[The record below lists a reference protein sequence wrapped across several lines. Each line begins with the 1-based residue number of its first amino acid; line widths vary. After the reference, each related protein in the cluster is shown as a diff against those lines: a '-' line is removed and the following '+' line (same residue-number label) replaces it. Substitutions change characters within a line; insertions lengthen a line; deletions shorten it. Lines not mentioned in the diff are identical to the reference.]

1 MTLSSQGC
9 HVDYIFNNTI
19 FFKGD
24 IRPENKQNFRPG
36 YCGNSGIAIR
46 KSIFFLL
53 LLLSSPEQS
62 CFSCLPSL
70 IFFLASSRFL
80 LAQER

>member
-1 MTLSSQGC
+1 MLLSLFLLLLLLLFFFFQRC

-19 FFKGD
+19 FLKGA
-24 IRPENKQNFRPG
+24 IRPENKQNFLLVIV
-36 YCGNSGIAIR
+36 GNSVTAVC
-46 KSIFFLL
+46 KSVFFLL

-70 IFFLASSRFL
+70 IFF
-80 LAQER
+80 